1 MSSQTLARLK
11 LRHLSVLLAI
21 AEHGSLM
28 RAADALAITQPAVS
42 KILAE
47 CETVLGQR
55 LLYRTRK
62 GVELT
67 PAGRI
72 FVRYAGS
79 SLRTLR
85 EGLDSIARD
94 GSAEAPVLM
103 VGALPN
109 VAATML
115 PPAVQRLLVAEPT
128 ARVRVRTGSNA
139 TLLALLRQGE
149 LDMVLGR
156 LAEPAEMQGLS
167 FDYLYSEVVVFAVR
181 PDHPLAAAVRQG
193 ESPELAD
200 LRVYRMVLPDAGTR
214 LREAAD
220 QFLLAS
226 GLGHPPHTIETIDV
240 SFGRSFVLQTDAVWC
255 VPTGVVHN
263 DLAAGTLMALPFDTH
278 ASQGPVGLSLR
289 ADRLPSEALQR
300 LLAEIRVECAGAR
313 RRA

>member
-21 AEHGSLM
+21 AEHGSLV

-47 CETVLGQR
+47 CESVLGER
-55 LLYRTRK
+55 LLHRTRK

-85 EGLDSIARD
+85 EGLDSIAHER
-94 GSAEAPVLM
+94 SAEAPVLM

-109 VAATML
+109 VAATTL
-115 PPAVQRLLVAEPT
+115 PPAVQRLLRAEPS

-139 TLLALLRQGE
+139 TLLGLLRQGE
-149 LDMVLGR
+149 LDVVLGR
-156 LAEPAEMQGLS
+156 LAEPAEMQGVS

-181 PDHPLAAAVRQG
+181 PGHPLAAAARRT
-193 ESPELAD
+193 EPLELTA
-200 LRVYRMVLPDAGTR
+200 LRSHRMVLPDAGTR

-263 DLAAGTLMALPFDTH
+263 DLATGALVALPIDTH

-300 LLAEIRVECAGAR
+300 LLAEIRAEVR
-313 RRA
+313 HQRQ